1 MHNIKDIR
9 KDIDNFKNT
18 IKNRNVDVD
27 FDQILNLDEENR
39 KLIQEKEKLEMEK
52 KSISKSKDETL
63 FEKSKEISNKIDD
76 LSKNQKNVKDQ
87 LDQILSN
94 IPNLPLNDVPVGKD
108 ENSNKEVVKSGKIK
122 EMSFKPKSHYE
133 IGEKLN
139 MLDFDLA
146 TKTTGSRFVFV
157 KDKLAS
163 LERAI
168 SNFMIDTHVNNNGY
182 TEISP
187 PLMATDNTMF
197 GTGQL
202 PKFENDQFEIKFD
215 DKNDRKFLIPT
226 AEVILTNMVKN
237 QILNLKSLPMR
248 LVASTPCFRKEA
260 GSYGKDTKGM
270 IRQHQFYKVELV
282 SIVEN
287 NKCIEELERMT
298 NCATKILDDLQLPYR
313 KIILSTGDMGFS
325 AEKTYDIEVWLPSEN
340 KYREI
345 SSCSSCGT
353 FQAKR
358 MKARYKNNNN
368 ENEFVGTLNGRLV
381 ASTPC
386 FRKEAGSYGK
396 DTKGMIRQHQ
406 FYKVELVS
414 IVENNKCIEELERMT
429 NCATKILDDLQ
440 LPYRKII
447 LSTGDMGFSAEKT
460 YDIEVWLPSE
470 NKYREISSCS
480 SCGTFQAKRMKAR
493 YKNNNNENEFVGTLN
508 GSGLAVGRT
517 LIAILENYQTEDGSI
532 IIPEKLR
539 PYMNNMEKIGIN

>member
-63 FEKSKEISNKIDD
+63 FERSKEISNKIDD
-76 LSKNQKNVKDQ
+76 LSNNQKNVKDQ
-87 LDQILSN
+87 LDQIISN

-108 ENSNKEVVKSGKIK
+108 ENSNKEVVKSGEIK

-237 QILNLKSLPMR
+237 QILSIKSLPM
-248 LVASTPCFRKEA
+248 
-260 GSYGKDTKGM
+260 
-270 IRQHQFYKVELV
+270 
-282 SIVEN
+282 
-287 NKCIEELERMT
+287 
-298 NCATKILDDLQLPYR
+298 
-313 KIILSTGDMGFS
+313 
-325 AEKTYDIEVWLPSEN
+325 
-340 KYREI
+340 
-345 SSCSSCGT
+345 
-353 FQAKR
+353 
-358 MKARYKNNNN
+358 
-368 ENEFVGTLNGRLV
+368 RLV

>member
-9 KDIDNFKNT
+9 SNFEDFKRS
-18 IKNRNVDVD
+18 IKNRNFDV
-27 FDQILNLDEENR
+27 NLDDIVELDKENR
-39 KLIQEKEKLEMEK
+39 NLIQDKEKHEMEK
-52 KSISKSKDETL
+52 KSISKSKDESL
-63 FEKSKEISNKIDD
+63 FAKSKEISIKIEE
-76 LSKNQKNVKDQ
+76 LSKKQKIVKDK
-87 LDQILSN
+87 LDNILNSIPN
-94 IPNLPLNDVPVGKD
+94 IPLKDVPAGKD
-108 ENSNKEVVKSGKIK
+108 ENDNKEVIK
-122 EMSFKPKSHYE
+122 VGNIQKFNFKPKSHYE

-139 MLDFDLA
+139 MLDFELA

-157 KDKLAS
+157 KDKLAT

-168 SNFMIDTHVNNNGY
+168 SNFMIDTHTKNNGY
-182 TEISP
+182 IEISP
-187 PLMATDNTMF
+187 PLMATDNTMY

-202 PKFENDQFEIKFD
+202 PKFENDQFEIMFD

-237 QILNLKSLPMR
+237 QIVNIKSLPMR

-287 NKCIEELERMT
+287 DKCLEELERMT
-298 NCATKILDDLQLPYR
+298 NCATNILDDLKLPYR

-325 AEKTYDIEVWLPSEN
+325 AEKTYDIEVWLPSEE

-358 MKARYKNNNN
+358 MKARYKNKDNN
-368 ENEFVGTLNGRLV
+368 
-381 ASTPC
+381 
-386 FRKEAGSYGK
+386 
-396 DTKGMIRQHQ
+396 I
-406 FYKVELVS
+406 
-414 IVENNKCIEELERMT
+414 
-429 NCATKILDDLQ
+429 
-440 LPYRKII
+440 
-447 LSTGDMGFSAEKT
+447 
-460 YDIEVWLPSE
+460 
-470 NKYREISSCS
+470 
-480 SCGTFQAKRMKAR
+480 
-493 YKNNNNENEFVGTLN
+493 EFVGTLN

-532 IIPEKLR
+532 IIPDVLK
-539 PYMNNMEKIGIN
+539 PYMGNIDKISIN

>member
-9 KDIDNFKNT
+9 NNFEDFKNS
-18 IKNRNVDVD
+18 IKHRNIDINLDEIVELDKKNRNFIHD
-27 FDQILNLDEENR
+27 
-39 KLIQEKEKLEMEK
+39 KEKLEMEK
-52 KSISKSKDETL
+52 KSISKSKDESL
-63 FEKSKEISNKIDD
+63 FKKSKEISIQIEE
-76 LSKNQKNVKDQ
+76 LSKKQKIIKDK
-87 LDQILSN
+87 LDNILSS
-94 IPNLPLNDVPVGKD
+94 IPNVPLNDVPVGKD
-108 ENSNKEVVKSGKIK
+108 ENDNKEVIKVGKINK
-122 EMSFKPKSHYE
+122 FSFKPKSHYE
-133 IGEKLN
+133 LGEKLN

-146 TKTTGSRFVFV
+146 SKTTGSRFVFV
-157 KDKLAS
+157 KGKLAT

-168 SNFMIDTHVNNNGY
+168 SNFMIDTHTKINGY

-215 DKNDRKFLIPT
+215 DKNERKFLIPT

-237 QILNLKSLPMR
+237 QILNINSLPMR

-287 NKCIEELERMT
+287 NKCLEELERMT
-298 NCATKILDDLQLPYR
+298 TCATKILDDLKLPYR

-325 AEKTYDIEVWLPSEN
+325 AEKTYDIEVWLPSEE

-353 FQAKR
+353 FQATR
-358 MKARYKNNNN
+358 MKARYKNRDNN
-368 ENEFVGTLNGRLV
+368 T
-381 ASTPC
+381 
-386 FRKEAGSYGK
+386 
-396 DTKGMIRQHQ
+396 
-406 FYKVELVS
+406 
-414 IVENNKCIEELERMT
+414 
-429 NCATKILDDLQ
+429 
-440 LPYRKII
+440 
-447 LSTGDMGFSAEKT
+447 
-460 YDIEVWLPSE
+460 
-470 NKYREISSCS
+470 
-480 SCGTFQAKRMKAR
+480 
-493 YKNNNNENEFVGTLN
+493 EFVGTLN

-532 IIPEKLR
+532 IIPDVLK
-539 PYMNNMEKIGIN
+539 PYMGNIDKISIN

>member
-108 ENSNKEVVKSGKIK
+108 ENSNKEVVKSGEIK

-237 QILNLKSLPMR
+237 QILNIKSLPMR

-287 NKCIEELERMT
+287 DKCTDELERMT
-298 NCATKILDDLQLPYR
+298 NCATKILDDLKLPYR
-313 KIILSTGDMGFS
+313 K
-325 AEKTYDIEVWLPSEN
+325 V
-340 KYREI
+340 
-345 SSCSSCGT
+345 
-353 FQAKR
+353 
-358 MKARYKNNNN
+358 
-368 ENEFVGTLNGRLV
+368 
-381 ASTPC
+381 
-386 FRKEAGSYGK
+386 
-396 DTKGMIRQHQ
+396 
-406 FYKVELVS
+406 
-414 IVENNKCIEELERMT
+414 
-429 NCATKILDDLQ
+429 
-440 LPYRKII
+440 I

-517 LIAILENYQTEDGSI
+517 LIAILENYQIEDGSI
-532 IIPEKLR
+532 IIPDKLR
-539 PYMNNMEKIGIN
+539 PYMNNIEKIGIN

>member
-63 FEKSKEISNKIDD
+63 FEKSKEISNKIDN
-76 LSKNQKNVKDQ
+76 LSKNQKSVKDQ

-108 ENSNKEVVKSGKIK
+108 ENSNKEVVKSGEIK
-122 EMSFKPKSHYE
+122 EMIFNPKSHYE

-358 MKARYKNNNN
+358 MKARYKNN
-368 ENEFVGTLNGRLV
+368 
-381 ASTPC
+381 
-386 FRKEAGSYGK
+386 K
-396 DTKGMIRQHQ
+396 
-406 FYKVELVS
+406 
-414 IVENNKCIEELERMT
+414 
-429 NCATKILDDLQ
+429 
-440 LPYRKII
+440 
-447 LSTGDMGFSAEKT
+447 
-460 YDIEVWLPSE
+460 
-470 NKYREISSCS
+470 
-480 SCGTFQAKRMKAR
+480 
-493 YKNNNNENEFVGTLN
+493 NENEFVGTLN

-532 IIPEKLR
+532 TIPEKLR